1 MQYFKNIANTA
12 TSFLEGM
19 AVTLSWMF
27 RRPYTVQWPDK
38 IEKDLEDTL
47 PARFRGIL
55 EVETRICIAC
65 LACMRECP
73 IGVIAITVDRN
84 AETKER
90 TVSQFDVDASKC
102 MHCGFCAAVCPTGAI
117 RHTTQFAAADG
128 DVRKLVLRYVEK
140 GAPFV
145 PMKPRAQEAGGMAP
159 AARPIGSIVSAK
171 INNRLSVGAAGKS

>member
-38 IEKDLEDTL
+38 IEKDLEGTL

-65 LACMRECP
+65 LACMKECP

-90 TVSQFDVDASKC
+90 TDHAVRRGREQVHALRTLRGGVPDRRDPPHDPVRRRRRRCSQA
-102 MHCGFCAAVCPTGAI
+102 
-117 RHTTQFAAADG
+117 RLE
-128 DVRKLVLRYVEK
+128 VR
-140 GAPFV
+140 
-145 PMKPRAQEAGGMAP
+145 
-159 AARPIGSIVSAK
+159 
-171 INNRLSVGAAGKS
+171 